1 MERTIKIKIMKHF
14 INVFVVLVLVGLAIS
29 VAYMSH
35 ISRGANAW
43 GACYIPLTI
52 FMGFWGKKLYNDY

>member
-1 MERTIKIKIMKHF
+1 MKHF